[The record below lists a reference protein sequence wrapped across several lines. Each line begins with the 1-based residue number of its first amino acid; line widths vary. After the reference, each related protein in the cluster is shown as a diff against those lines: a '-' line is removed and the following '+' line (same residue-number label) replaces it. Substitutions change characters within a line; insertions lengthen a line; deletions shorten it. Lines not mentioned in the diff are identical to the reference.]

1 MNQTELR
8 IRVLGGAEL
17 VLGGR
22 PLAEL
27 ASAKAAALLFY
38 LAVTGTG
45 HSRSAL
51 AGLLWS
57 DLPEPSAR
65 ANLRLVLTKLRRV
78 LPEHVAVTRQ
88 GVALDDRPGVWVDAA
103 EVARAAA
110 GPDDAGLLD
119 AVRLCRGDLL
129 AGFDVAGAPL
139 FDDWQAAQRAAT
151 RADMLALMDRAVRW
165 AADHR
170 DAAAGIAVA
179 RRMLALEPLHEP
191 AHRALMWFLAEG
203 GRPSAALAQYETCR
217 YLLNEE
223 LGGVPSADTVG
234 LRDEIAGT
242 GGFTRLG
249 AAPAPSAEPGR
260 AAPGPPRPL
269 TSLIG
274 RGAELA
280 RLDELLDDPACRL
293 VTLVG
298 PGGIGKTRLAIEV
311 AAARRHR
318 HRDGAVFVPFAGA
331 GPAGPDEAA
340 GLVVADLAR
349 VLGLSMAVPRDPLDL
364 LAEHLSG
371 RELLLVLDNLE
382 HLDGAAGVIDHL
394 LRRAPGTQVLVTSRR
409 RLGLG
414 AEWLVEVP
422 GLPCPPPG
430 AGADGAGYAAV
441 QLFEERARLLRP
453 GFAAGADPEGTARVC
468 RLVSG
473 VPLAIEL
480 AARWVRSARPA
491 AIADRLGCGLELLE
505 TTAPDVEQR
514 HRSVRAVIGWSWRLL
529 TDEEE
534 RALLRLAVFRGGF
547 DLDAAAAVAGAG
559 LPLLAGLVDQSL
571 VTAGEDGRYDM
582 HELLRQYAAERLAA
596 DAGQESR
603 ARRRHAEHY
612 AALLPAPAEFRAED
626 PGFPDAEADNLR
638 AATELLV
645 RDADPATLDEH
656 LLRIW
661 SHHRHLGRFREAQA
675 ALGAALDR
683 PDGTRLQRG
692 RWHRML
698 GEAHQQLGAAVP
710 ARDHLERAL
719 DALDSPMPGSAP
731 GRLAVF
737 AAEMATRALRGLR
750 PGGRAARPR
759 HRAVAR
765 ERSATDFA
773 ISEVYWVHDEQLAV
787 LPSSIRALNE
797 AERAGDLEMTA
808 RAQAGLGMVLGAA
821 GFRRLAR
828 RHIRAACAAAERS
841 SNPIT
846 ICWVGI
852 MSALHG
858 IGAGDW
864 AAVDAGTARALALRE
879 ETPMYRWADELL
891 LASAVAWH
899 LAARH
904 EQAAAAAA
912 EGVAAGAGRR
922 DPIVHLWGLLVGME
936 TALRTDPC
944 DPDLPRRYSEAV
956 GLLPTANRADA
967 ARVHVAGARLHLA
980 AGRTAQAWQAVRAA
994 DDLLGAGPSFEQ
1006 YALEAH
1012 AGVPELCLTLLELG
1026 GDHPGPAELR
1036 ATAAASARRL
1046 RRYARRYPMAR
1057 PRALLCLARQ
1067 SWLDGRAAARRAC
1080 ARAAREAERL
1090 RMPYELARAH
1100 EELGRH
1106 LPAGRRSPLGLD
1118 GAEHRQRAIAGFR
1131 AVGCGPGT
1139 RGLAGLPVRT

>member
-1 MNQTELR
+1 MNQRELS

-17 VLGGR
+17 AVGGR
-22 PLAEL
+22 PLVEL

-57 DLPEPSAR
+57 DLPEPAAR

-78 LPEHVAVTRQ
+78 LPEHLAVTRQ
-88 GVALDDRPGVWVDAA
+88 SVALDDRPGVWVDAA

-110 GPDDAGLLD
+110 GPDDAGLLA

-151 RADMLALMDRAVRW
+151 RADMLSLMDRAVRC
-165 AADHR
+165 
-170 DAAAGIAVA
+170 AAARADAVAGIEVA
-179 RRMLALEPLHEP
+179 RRMLALEPLHEE
-191 AHRALMWFLAEG
+191 AHRALMCFLAED
-203 GRPSAALAQYETCR
+203 GRRSAALAQYETCR
-217 YLLNEE
+217 YLLDEE
-223 LGGVPSADTVG
+223 LGGRPSADTVA
-234 LRDEIAGT
+234 LRDEIAAGA

-249 AAPAPSAEPGR
+249 AAAPPRAEPDR
-260 AAPGPPRPL
+260 AAPGLPRPL
-269 TSLIG
+269 TGLIG
-274 RGAELA
+274 RGEELA
-280 RLDELLDDPACRL
+280 RLDGLLDDPACRL

-298 PGGIGKTRLAIEV
+298 PGGIGKTRLAVEV
-311 AAARRHR
+311 AATRRHR
-318 HRDGAVFVPFAGA
+318 HRDGAVFVSFAGT

-340 GLVVADLAR
+340 DLVVANLAR

-364 LAEHLSG
+364 LADHLSG

-382 HLDGAAGVIDHL
+382 HLRDAAGVIDHL

-430 AGADGAGYAAV
+430 AGADGYAAV

-453 GFAAGADPEGTARVC
+453 GFVTGADLEGTARVC

-491 AIADRLGCGLELLE
+491 AIADRLGRGLELLE
-505 TTAPDVEQR
+505 TTAPDVERR
-514 HRSVRAVIGWSWRLL
+514 HRSVRAVIDWSWHLL

-534 RALLRLAVFRGGF
+534 RALQRLSVFRGGF

-571 VTAGEDGRYDM
+571 VTVGEDGRYDM

-596 DAGQESR
+596 DAGRQSR
-603 ARRRHAEHY
+603 ARLRHAEHY
-612 AALLPAPAEFRAED
+612 AALLPAPAEFLAED
-626 PGFPDAEADNLR
+626 PGFLDAEAGNLR

-645 RDADPATLDEH
+645 READPATLDAH

-661 SHHRHLGRFREAQA
+661 SLYRHLGWFREAQA

-683 PDGTRLQRG
+683 PDGTRLERG

-710 ARDHLERAL
+710 ARDHLEQAL
-719 DALDSPMPGSAP
+719 DLLDSPVPASAP

-737 AAEMATRALRGLR
+737 IAEMATRALRGLR

-759 HRAVAR
+759 HRAAAR
-765 ERSATDFA
+765 ERSATNFA
-773 ISEVYWVHDEQLAV
+773 ISEVYWVRDEQLAV

-797 AERAGDLEMTA
+797 AERTGDIDLTA

-828 RHIRAACAAAERS
+828 GHIRAACAAAERTG
-841 SNPIT
+841 NPVT

-879 ETPMYRWADELL
+879 RTPMYRWTDELL

-912 EGVAAGAGRR
+912 EGIAAGAGRR
-922 DPIVHLWGLLVGME
+922 DPVVHLWGLLVLME
-936 TALRTDPC
+936 TTLRTDPR
-944 DPDLPRRYSEAV
+944 DPALPRRHEEAV
-956 GLLPTANRADA
+956 RLLPAANRVDA

-980 AGRTAQAWQAVRAA
+980 AGRAAQAWQAVRAA
-994 DDLLGAGPSFEQ
+994 DDLLGPGPSYEQ

-1012 AGVPELCLTLLELG
+1012 AGVPEICLALLELG
-1026 GDHPGPAELR
+1026 GEHPAELR
-1036 ATAAASARRL
+1036 STAAGATRRL

-1057 PRALLCLARQ
+1057 PRALLCRGRQAR
-1067 SWLDGRAAARRAC
+1067 LDGRAAGARRAL

-1100 EELGRH
+1100 EELGH
-1106 LPAGRRSPLGLD
+1106 DLSAGQRSPLGLD
-1118 GAEHRQRAIAGFR
+1118 GAEHRRLAIAGFR
-1131 AVGCGPGT
+1131 AIGCGPGT